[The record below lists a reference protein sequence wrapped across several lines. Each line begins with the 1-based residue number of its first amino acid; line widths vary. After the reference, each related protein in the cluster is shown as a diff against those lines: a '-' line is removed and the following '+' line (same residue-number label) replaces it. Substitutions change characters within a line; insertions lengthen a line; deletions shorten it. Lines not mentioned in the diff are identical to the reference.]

1 MLKNADL
8 QRLLE
13 SDGDGGDGDAE
24 ATIEVPGVRFK
35 STTEGLYIRYED
47 LT

>member
-13 SDGDGGDGDAE
+13 SDGGDAE
-24 ATIEVPGVRFK
+24 AVTEV
-35 STTEGLYIRYED
+35 TEDGWVLKMHRPTFD
-47 LT
+47 HQ